1 MKTCKLFSTFLLI
14 ALIFTACEQTDNVS
28 ECDIDGAI
36 CSTEFITVTMSLHTS
51 TNTPI
56 PLDSVVVTK
65 NENGEAIYSK
75 QTDTISNGIFPI
87 ITDSEIGKIVKEGS
101 LVNFKGYSKGV
112 EIVNEEY
119 KVGHDCCHVKFIQ
132 GTQNVILSTE
142 SR

>member
-1 MKTCKLFSTFLLI
+1 MKTFKLFSTVLLT

-28 ECDIDGAI
+28 ECDIDGAV
-36 CSTEFITVTMSLHTS
+36 CTTEFITVTMSLKTS
-51 TNTPI
+51 SGTPI
-56 PLDSVVVTK
+56 TLDSIVVTK
-65 NENGEAIYSK
+65 NENGDGIYSK
-75 QTDTISNGIFPI
+75 QTGEISNGIFPV
-87 ITDSEIGKIVKEGS
+87 ITDSEMGKIVKEGS
-101 LVNFKGYSKGV
+101 LVNFKGYSSGI